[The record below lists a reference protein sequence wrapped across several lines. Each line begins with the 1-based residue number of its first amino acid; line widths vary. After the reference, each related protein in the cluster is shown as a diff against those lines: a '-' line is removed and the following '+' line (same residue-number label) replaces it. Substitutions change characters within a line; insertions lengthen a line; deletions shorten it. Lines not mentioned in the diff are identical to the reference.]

1 MEAELA
7 QLVHLKNLLH
17 SFSISTGLKVNYSKS
32 MLVPINLEVNG
43 ALQLAEAFG
52 CSLGSLPFTYLGLP
66 LSLTK
71 PKVVDF
77 LPLVTRCER
86 RLTCTSVYLSQG
98 GRLEVTNSIFT
109 AMPMYFMSTFQLH
122 KIVIK

>member
-86 RLTCTSVYLSQG
+86 RLTCTSVYLSQA